1 MQSEHGVASAQGD
14 AFATSLRELLLY
26 PSTTF
31 AAGPTGSGPAT
42 GGFGRQTT
50 ADLARLSGAV
60 LGSCLTQRTATTMP
74 LLSLADATG
83 RWQLRC
89 VNERISAPG
98 RVGRTADQLPRCTG
112 PAAARRN

>member
-1 MQSEHGVASAQGD
+1 MHGGERQGD

-31 AAGPTGSGPAT
+31 AAGPTGSGAGAGAGAGA

-60 LGSCLTQRTATTMP
+60 LGSSLTQRTATTMP

-83 RWQLRC
+83 HWQLRC
-89 VNERISAPG
+89 VNESVSA
-98 RVGRTADQLPRCTG
+98 RVPLTAPLTSHAESCLP
-112 PAAARRN
+112 

>member
-1 MQSEHGVASAQGD
+1 MQSVHGGERQGD
-14 AFATSLRELLLY
+14 AFANSLRELLLY

-31 AAGPTGSGPAT
+31 AAGATGSGAGA

-60 LGSCLTQRTATTMP
+60 LGSSLTQRTATTMP

-83 RWQLRC
+83 HWQLRC
-89 VNERISAPG
+89 VNESISA
-98 RVGRTADQLPRCTG
+98 RAALTARLTS
-112 PAAARRN
+112 PAASCLPSAA